1 MHVTIISS
9 STRIDRLSHRV
20 ALALEKIIN
29 EQGRHTV
36 QVLDLAAYQFPIM
49 EEVLHKHP
57 NPPGG
62 LDDFAE
68 QIRRSD
74 AHLLLSPEYNGSY
87 TSALKNAVDYLRE
100 QEFARKVIGVVS
112 VSTGALGG
120 IRGALAM
127 QQLVLGMSGFPI
139 PQMLTVPQV
148 AQKLDEAGAVLDPA
162 FQQRIET
169 YLKHFFWLA
178 EAVAEKK
185 MAAVASEA

>member
-1 MHVTIISS
+1 MHISIISS

-20 ALALEKIIN
+20 ALALEKTIN
-29 EQGRHTV
+29 DQGRHTV

-57 NPPGG
+57 NPPAG

-68 QIRRSD
+68 QIRQSD
-74 AHLLLSPEYNGSY
+74 AHLLLSPEYNGSF
-87 TSALKNAVDYLRE
+87 TSALKNAVDYLKE

-148 AQKLDEAGAVLDPA
+148 AQKVDETGAVLDPA
-162 FQQRIET
+162 FQQRIDT
-169 YLKHFFWLA
+169 YLKHFLWLA
-178 EAVAEKK
+178 EAVTEKK
-185 MAAVASEA
+185 MATVAGEV